1 MVKRHKGVSY
11 AKWGYIFS
19 LPFAI
24 GFLIFTLYP
33 LAHTAFLG
41 FTDFE
46 GAAAFIAGEFSLL
59 ENPFDNFHHLLVENQ
74 LFRLS
79 MFNTFI
85 IWILNFIPQMLLALA
100 LAAWFTRRRNKF
112 RGQATFK
119 MLFYMPNII
128 TAASLA
134 ILFNALFMHPIGPIN
149 ALLVNMG
156 FDWVNFT
163 DRPWASRLI
172 IVFIQFWMWYG
183 YTMLIMIAG
192 VLGLNPEM
200 YESSEID
207 GANGI
212 KQFFYITLPNLK
224 SIILFMLVTSVVGGL
239 GMFDIPL
246 LFNEGGPVN
255 TTTTMAVF
263 ISRQI
268 LAPVWRFNLASAA
281 SMIMFAMVAVLSVG
295 VFYLLRDKDAVRL
308 RKEEKAL
315 RRSLKA
321 EGGAK

>member
-19 LPFAI
+19 IPFAVA
-24 GFLIFTLYP
+24 FLIFTLYP
-33 LAHTAFLG
+33 LAYTALLG
-41 FTDFE
+41 FTDFDNI
-46 GAAAFIAGEFSLL
+46 AAFMANEFRILD
-59 ENPFDNFHHLLVENQ
+59 NPFENFQHLLFENQ

-79 MFNTFI
+79 MFNTFV
-85 IWILNFIPQMLLALA
+85 IWILNFIPQMTLALA

-134 ILFNALFMHPIGPIN
+134 ILFSALFMHPIGPIN
-149 ALLVNMG
+149 SLLQTLG

-207 GANGI
+207 GANGV
-212 KQFFYITLPNLK
+212 KQFFFITLPNLK
-224 SIILFMLVTSVVGGL
+224 SIILFMLVTSIVGGL

-246 LFNEGGPVN
+246 LFNDGGPVN

-263 ISRQI
+263 IARQI
-268 LAPVWRFNLASAA
+268 QGNVWRYNIASAA
-281 SMIMFAMVAVLSVG
+281 SMIMFAMVAILSVG
-295 VFYLLRDKDAVRL
+295 VFHMLRDKDAVRL

-315 RRSLKA
+315 RRSIKA